1 MGQSLS
7 VAENKKGMSKG
18 KLFMLMLDNKS
29 LILLI
34 FICIL
39 AQIVS
44 NGIFFTGDNI
54 SSVLRQTAVTSIMAM
69 GYIFVLTC
77 GMIDLSTGFMMSLCG
92 IVYSQ
97 VSFIAP
103 IPVAILAT
111 LGTGVICGLINGVLS
126 IKLNLTPFILTLG
139 TAQVFRGVAYLL
151 CNGISNNITDPTMKY
166 IGQGI
171 LFDFL
176 PMTVVIVIV
185 LTIITAIM
193 VYRMRYGRH
202 VIATGGNPE
211 AARVSGV
218 NIGRTKI
225 NAFVIMGLMISIA
238 GMVLTGRVAIAMPNG
253 GQGMEMDAIAAV
265 IIGGTSLSGGKANVL
280 GALFGA
286 LILGAIS
293 NLLNLAGVSSFF
305 QWFFKGIIIIVAI
318 LLDSATEQIFKK
330 RQIAAE

>member
-1 MGQSLS
+1 MGQNLS
-7 VAENKKGMSKG
+7 VAENKRRLGKGNG
-18 KLFMLMLDNKS
+18 LMLLLDNKS

-44 NGIFFTGDNI
+44 GGIFFRGDNI

-69 GYIFVLTC
+69 GYVFVLTN
-77 GMIDLSTGFMMSLCG
+77 GMIDLSTGHMLSLCG

-103 IPVAILAT
+103 VGVAMLAAIGAG
-111 LGTGVICGLINGVLS
+111 LLCGLINGILS
-126 IKLNLTPFILTLG
+126 IKLNLIPFILTLG
-139 TAQVFRGVAYLL
+139 TAQIWRGIAYLL
-151 CNGISNNITDPTMKY
+151 CDGISVNITDETIKY
-166 IGQGI
+166 VGQGI
-171 LFDFL
+171 LFGFL
-176 PMTVVIVIV
+176 PMTVVIVV
-185 LTIITAIM
+185 LLTVITAIV

-218 NIGRTKI
+218 NIHLTKI
-225 NAFVIMGLMISIA
+225 IAFIIMGFTVSLA
-238 GMVLTGRVAIAMPNG
+238 GIVLTGRVAIAMPNG
-253 GQGMEMDAIAAV
+253 GQGMEMDAISAV

-280 GALFGA
+280 GVIFGA

-293 NLLNLAGVSSFF
+293 NLLNLAGLSSFW
-305 QWFFKGIIIIVAI
+305 QWFFKGVIIVVAI
-318 LLDSATEQIFKK
+318 LLDSVTERIFKK
-330 RQIAAE
+330 RQLAG